1 MYVAMGG
8 GGGGRGGVLWC
19 GKLCLNSLDP
29 SLLLIRINFCIRPT
43 STYFSFVS
51 FCITSLKKHIGRS
64 ETPPPSPHKQKQTKQ
79 RLLCN
84 SDVAPRYINMA
95 LLKGAEHHHV
105 FVCLFAV

>member
-8 GGGGRGGVLWC
+8 GGGGG

-64 ETPPPSPHKQKQTKQ
+64 ETPPPPLSPHKQKQTKQ

-84 SDVAPRYINMA
+84 SDVAPRYINMT